1 MSISSVIMTNRRDA
15 LYRVSCWSISK
26 SKIYQYIVHYMYVSC
41 PHIVYSICASTLHTI
56 SYYMHTHIHVLYC
69 MFYRSELK
77 KSAGKSGS
85 NSSTADKKSSSAS
98 SSTGDDDM
106 KNIFDRLES
115 SEKGGVI
122 GSDGNKQNKV
132 EGDSDSEVRI
142 HYYDIHIYEFI
153 MQTLHVF

>member
-1 MSISSVIMTNRRDA
+1 
-15 LYRVSCWSISK
+15 
-26 SKIYQYIVHYMYVSC
+26 
-41 PHIVYSICASTLHTI
+41 
-56 SYYMHTHIHVLYC
+56 